1 MPLAGATPPLNI
13 ATEKVCQVVVLA
25 RRYDVKE
32 ADSDPDEGS
41 NPTDD
46 GAVDVLEDTAD
57 DPVATELKQFID
69 DLDYDEQVD
78 LVALAWLGR
87 DSGTLDDWATLRGE
101 AADAHNDRTTEYLL
115 GIPLLA
121 DFLEDALSTFGR
133 SCLDFESDHL

>member
-1 MPLAGATPPLNI
+1 MPLEGATPPLNI
-13 ATEKVCQVVVLA
+13 ATEKVCQIVVLA
-25 RRYDVKE
+25 REFDVKE
-32 ADSDPDEGS
+32 ANSDPDEGS

-46 GAVDVLEDTAD
+46 ADLDVLEDNGD
-57 DPVATELKQFID
+57 DPVGSELKQFID

-87 DSGTLDDWATLRGE
+87 DSGTLDDWASLRGE
-101 AADAHNDRTTEYLL
+101 AVEAHNNRTTEYLL

-133 SCLDFESDHL
+133 SCLDFESNHL